1 MTSGGAEAL
10 KAAIRRSLFLIV
22 FLVLLGIVS
31 VNAFKQLRGP
41 RYQASAR
48 VLVSPT
54 NIIQVLTNTAPS
66 FVDPNRV
73 QATARALAGSPEVYR
88 LAAEHTGGAFGSP
101 SAMQRAT
108 SVTGG
113 TDNDILTFSAHGTD
127 PNRTVGVANAVANAF
142 IGWRADLNS
151 EAIRQTEAAVAAK
164 LAATPKSSPARKDL
178 QALLNKLDP
187 LSTAAAG
194 DTQLVARAT
203 SASKT
208 SPAPLK
214 DTLLGFS
221 IGLVIALLVVALRE
235 AVDTTVRSESDIEEL
250 LAAPVLATVRSLPR
264 RTKMVT
270 YGRHEAAYSDT
281 YALLAANLAQSRTDN
296 KPLVLALTSAVSR
309 EGKTTTAANLA
320 VSLARRGH
328 NVLLADFDFRK
339 PALTDL
345 FQIPLETPGVLQVLN
360 GSARLEDVLWSVT
373 LTGPRPRVSK
383 NGAVPAATTAP
394 STNGKETESTGGGS
408 LVLLPTGG
416 AVRSQS
422 GTLSQRLGPLLKQLR
437 IRADFVIIDTPPA
450 LLTVEM
456 AELSRLIDDVLV
468 VVRQGRVTQR
478 SLRSLSRQARS
489 WPAELAGAVLTDAP
503 AGEEQYAYYG
513 SR

>member
-22 FLVLLGIVS
+22 LLVLLGVVS

-54 NIIQVLTNTAPS
+54 NLIQILTNTAPS

-101 SAMQRAT
+101 SAMQAAT
-108 SVTGG
+108 GVTGG
-113 TDNDILTFSAHGTD
+113 TDNDILSFSAHGTD
-127 PNRTVGVANAVANAF
+127 PNRTVGIANAVANAF
-142 IGWRADLNS
+142 IDWRADLS
-151 EAIRQTEAAVAAK
+151 GQTIRETESAVAAK
-164 LAATPKSSPARKDL
+164 LAATPKTSTARADL
-178 QALLNKLDP
+178 QSLLNKLDA
-187 LSTAAAG
+187 LSSATAG

-208 SPAPLK
+208 SPAPVK

-281 YALLAANLAQSRTDN
+281 YALLAANLAQSRPEK

-345 FQIPLETPGVLQVLN
+345 FQIPREAPGVLQVLN

-373 LTGPRPRVSK
+373 LTGARPRVSK
-383 NGAVPAATTAP
+383 NGALPPVAAS

-437 IRADFVIIDTPPA
+437 VRADFVIIDTPPA

-478 SLRSLSRQARS
+478 SLRSLSRQART
-489 WPAELAGAVLTDAP
+489 WPAELTGAVLTDAP

>member
-1 MTSGGAEAL
+1 
-10 KAAIRRSLFLIV
+10 V
-22 FLVLLGIVS
+22 
-31 VNAFKQLRGP
+31 
-41 RYQASAR
+41 
-48 VLVSPT
+48 
-54 NIIQVLTNTAPS
+54 
-66 FVDPNRV
+66 
-73 QATARALAGSPEVYR
+73 
-88 LAAEHTGGAFGSP
+88 
-101 SAMQRAT
+101 
-108 SVTGG
+108 
-113 TDNDILTFSAHGTD
+113 
-127 PNRTVGVANAVANAF
+127 
-142 IGWRADLNS
+142 
-151 EAIRQTEAAVAAK
+151 
-164 LAATPKSSPARKDL
+164 
-178 QALLNKLDP
+178 
-187 LSTAAAG
+187 
-194 DTQLVARAT
+194 
-203 SASKT
+203 
-208 SPAPLK
+208 K

-250 LAAPVLATVRSLPR
+250 LAAPVLATVRTLPR

-345 FQIPLETPGVLQVLN
+345 FQIPREAPGVLQVLN
-360 GSARLEDVLWSVT
+360 GSAHLEDVLWSVT
-373 LTGPRPRVSK
+373 LTGARPRVSK
-383 NGAVPAATTAP
+383 NGALPAAAAP

-408 LVLLPTGG
+408 LLLLPTGG

-437 IRADFVIIDTPPA
+437 VRADFVIIDTPPA

-489 WPAELAGAVLTDAP
+489 WPAELTGAVLTDAP
-503 AGEEQYAYYG
+503 ASEEQYAYYG

>member
-22 FLVLLGIVS
+22 LLVLLGIVS

-41 RYQASAR
+41 RYAANAR

-54 NIIQVLTNTAPS
+54 NLVQILTNTAPS
-66 FVDPNRV
+66 FVDPTRIE
-73 QATARALAGSPEVYR
+73 ATARALAGSPEVYR
-88 LAAEHTGGAFGSP
+88 RAEQRTGGSLGSA
-101 SAMQRAT
+101 SEMQTAT

-127 PNRTVGVANAVANAF
+127 PTRTVGIANAVANAF
-142 IGWRADLNS
+142 IVWRADLNS
-151 EAIRQTEAAVAAK
+151 ETIRNTEAAVAAK
-164 LAATPKSSPARKDL
+164 LAALPKTSPARGDL
-178 QALLNKLDP
+178 QSLLNKLDA
-187 LSTAAAG
+187 LSTATAG
-194 DTQLVARAT
+194 DTQLVASAT

-208 SPAPLK
+208 SPAPVK

-250 LAAPVLATVRSLPR
+250 LSAPVLATVRTLPR
-264 RTKMVT
+264 RTRMVT

-281 YALLAANLAQSRTDN
+281 YALLAANLAQVRPDN
-296 KPLVLALTSAVSR
+296 KPMVLALTSAVSR

-328 NVLLADFDFRK
+328 SVLLADFDFRK
-339 PALTDL
+339 PALSDL
-345 FQIPLETPGVLQVLN
+345 FQIPREAPGVLQVLN
-360 GSARLEDVLWSVT
+360 GQARLEEALWSVT
-373 LTGPRPRVSK
+373 LTGARPRVSR
-383 NGAVPAATTAP
+383 NGAFQATATA
-394 STNGKETESTGGGS
+394 STNGKETDPSGGS
-408 LVLLPTGG
+408 LVLLPSGG
-416 AVRSQS
+416 TVRSQS

-437 IRADFVIIDTPPA
+437 VRADFVIIDTPPA

-478 SLRSLSRQARS
+478 SLRSLSRQART

-513 SR
+513 TR

>member
-22 FLVLLGIVS
+22 LLVLLGIVS

-41 RYQASAR
+41 RYAASAR

-54 NIIQVLTNTAPS
+54 NLLQILTNTAPS
-66 FVDPNRV
+66 FVDPTRV
-73 QATARALAGSPEVYR
+73 EATARALAGSPEVYKK
-88 LAAEHTGGAFGSP
+88 AEERTGGAFGSA
-101 SAMQRAT
+101 SEMQTAT

-113 TDNDILTFSAHGTD
+113 TDNDILTFSAKGTD
-127 PNRTVGVANAVANAF
+127 PGRTVGIANAVANAF
-142 IGWRADLNS
+142 ILWRADLNS
-151 EAIRQTEAAVAAK
+151 ETIRNTEAAVAAK
-164 LAATPKSSPARKDL
+164 LAALPKNSPARADL
-178 QALLNKLDP
+178 QSLLNKLDA
-187 LSTAAAG
+187 LSSATAG

-208 SPAPLK
+208 SPAPVK

-250 LAAPVLATVRSLPR
+250 LAAPVLATVRTLPR

-281 YALLAANLAQSRTDN
+281 YALLAANLAQARTDN

-328 NVLLADFDFRK
+328 SVLLADFDFRK

-345 FQIPLETPGVLQVLN
+345 FQIPREAPGVLQVLN
-360 GSARLEDVLWSVT
+360 GQARLEDVLWSVT
-373 LTGPRPRVSK
+373 LTGARPRVSK
-383 NGAVPAATTAP
+383 NGALPTPTTTA
-394 STNGKETESTGGGS
+394 STNGKETDPSGGS
-408 LVLLPTGG
+408 LVLLASGG

-422 GTLSQRLGPLLKQLR
+422 GTLSQRLGPLLKELR
-437 IRADFVIIDTPPA
+437 VRADFIIIDTPPA

-478 SLRSLSRQARS
+478 SLRSLSRQARA
-489 WPAELAGAVLTDAP
+489 WPAEVTGAVLTDAP

>member
-1 MTSGGAEAL
+1 MNSGGAEAL

-22 FLVLLGIVS
+22 LLVLLGIVS

-41 RYQASAR
+41 RYAASAR
-48 VLVSPT
+48 VLISPT
-54 NIIQVLTNTAPS
+54 SLTQVITNTVPP
-66 FVDPNRV
+66 FIDPNRIE
-73 QATARALAGSPEVYR
+73 ATARALAGSPEVYKG
-88 LAAEHTGGAFGSP
+88 AAQRTGGSLGTASE
-101 SAMQRAT
+101 MQSAT
-108 SVTGG
+108 SVSGG
-113 TDNDILTFSAHGTD
+113 TDDDILTFTAQGSD
-127 PNRTVGVANAVANAF
+127 PGRTVGIVNAVANAY
-142 IGWRADLNS
+142 IVWRAALKRDTIRTTES
-151 EAIRQTEAAVAAK
+151 EVAAK
-164 LAATPKSSPARKDL
+164 LDALPPNDPARPDL
-178 QALLNKLDP
+178 QSLLNKLGALD
-187 LSTAAAG
+187 TATAG
-194 DTQLVARAT
+194 DTQLVA
-203 SASKT
+203 SAKSAGKT
-208 SPAPLK
+208 SPAPVK

-250 LAAPVLATVRSLPR
+250 LSAPVLATVRTLPR
-264 RTKMVT
+264 RTRMVT

-281 YALLAANLAQSRTDN
+281 YALLAANLAQARPDS
-296 KPLVLALTSAVSR
+296 KPMVLALTSAVSR

-320 VSLARRGH
+320 VSLARRGSS
-328 NVLLADFDFRK
+328 VLLADFDFRK
-339 PALTDL
+339 PALSDL
-345 FQIPLETPGVLQVLN
+345 FQIPRDSPGVLQVLN
-360 GSARLEDVLWSVT
+360 GSARLEEVLWSVT
-373 LTGPRPRVSK
+373 LTGARPRVSR
-383 NGAVPAATTAP
+383 NGALPAKAAGV
-394 STNGKETESTGGGS
+394 STNGKETDPSGGS
-408 LVLLPTGG
+408 LVLLPSGG

-437 IRADFVIIDTPPA
+437 VRADFVIIDTPPA

-489 WPAELAGAVLTDAP
+489 WPAEVTGAVLTDAP

>member
-22 FLVLLGIVS
+22 LLVLLGVVS

-54 NIIQVLTNTAPS
+54 NLIQIITNTAPS
-66 FVDPNRV
+66 FVDATRV
-73 QATARALAGSPEVYR
+73 EATARALAGSPEVYIK
-88 LAAEHTGGAFGSP
+88 AEERTGGAFGSA
-101 SAMQRAT
+101 SAMQAAT

-113 TDNDILTFSAHGTD
+113 TDTDILTFSAKGAD
-127 PNRTVGVANAVANAF
+127 PNRTVGTANAVANAF
-142 IGWRADLNS
+142 SDWRAELNS
-151 EAIRQTEAAVAAK
+151 QTIRKAEAAITAK
-164 LAATPKSSPARKDL
+164 LAATPKNSPAHADL
-178 QALLNKLDP
+178 QSLLNKLDP
-187 LSTAAAG
+187 LSTAAG

-208 SPAPLK
+208 SPAPVK

-250 LAAPVLATVRSLPR
+250 LGSPVLATVRSLPR

-281 YALLAANLAQSRTDN
+281 YALLAANLAQARTDGN
-296 KPLVLALTSAVSR
+296 PMVLALTSAVSR

-328 NVLLADFDFRK
+328 SVILADFDFRK

-345 FQIPLETPGVLQVLN
+345 FQIPREAPGVLQVLN
-360 GSARLEDVLWSVT
+360 GTVRLEDVMWSVT
-373 LTGPRPRVSK
+373 LTGARPRVSK
-383 NGAVPAATTAP
+383 NGAVPATTPAG
-394 STNGKETESTGGGS
+394 STNGKETDPSGGS
-408 LVLLPTGG
+408 LTLLPSGG

-437 IRADFVIIDTPPA
+437 GRADFVIIDTPPA

-478 SLRSLSRQARS
+478 SLRSLSRQART
-489 WPAELAGAVLTDAP
+489 WPAEVTGAVLTDAP